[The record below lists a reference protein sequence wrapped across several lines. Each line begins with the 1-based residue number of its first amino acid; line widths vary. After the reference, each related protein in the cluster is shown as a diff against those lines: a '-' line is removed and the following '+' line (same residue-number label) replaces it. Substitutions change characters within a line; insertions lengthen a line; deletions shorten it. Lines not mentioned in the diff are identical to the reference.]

1 VSPTQSSPVEG
12 GFTPLMLRP
21 RGGGDD
27 SWRHVIDN
35 LDSMTVESGDFD
47 DDHDGPESS
56 EDPPIRPW
64 LPPDDRLW
72 RHPSELR
79 SAGTPP
85 TGIPGIPARGRQLPG
100 GRLWFRVVLGGVVG
114 AVVATGVITGVN
126 SLGPARTSGSGGS
139 SQVGGSV
146 TAASAVAP
154 ATGLQ
159 PAQNHTSISAG
170 PSLMGVVAKVWP
182 SIVTVDVATGTGHV
196 RGSGVV
202 FRSDGMVLTVAR
214 LLAGAVGMSVIT
226 SSGQEETASVVGE
239 DADDDVAVLRV
250 GHQLPSVS
258 MASTAQPATGQV
270 AIAVGAT
277 DPVGSPPAVTIG
289 TIKGV
294 NRQVRVN
301 GGPPLLDAIDTDAP
315 PGPTPGGALL
325 DQSGRVVGITTET
338 TDDGGGAH
346 WLAAPAA
353 LVGDAA
359 DQLVT
364 KGKVVH
370 AWLGISADDRGP
382 SASGGSSSPP
392 GVQVLTVQNN
402 SPAASAGL
410 LPQDVIDAVDGQ
422 PVPSILELQGAL
434 RLRRPGAPVML
445 DVVRNGGHWPMHAT
459 LGSDAA

>member
-1 VSPTQSSPVEG
+1 
-12 GFTPLMLRP
+12 
-21 RGGGDD
+21 
-27 SWRHVIDN
+27 
-35 LDSMTVESGDFD
+35 MTVESGDFD

-85 TGIPGIPARGRQLPG
+85 TGIPAIPARGRRLPG
-100 GRLWFRVVLGGVVG
+100 GRVWFRVVLGGVVG
-114 AVVATGVITGVN
+114 AVIATGVITGVN
-126 SLGPARTSGSGGS
+126 WVGPARTSTSVGGS
-139 SQVGGSV
+139 SQVGAPV
-146 TAASAVAP
+146 TTASAIVPAP
-154 ATGLQ
+154 GLQ
-159 PAQNHTSISAG
+159 PAQNHASISAG

-182 SIVTVDVATGTGHV
+182 SIVTVDVVTGTGHV

-202 FRSDGMVLTVAR
+202 FRSDGMVLTVAH
-214 LLAGAVGMSVIT
+214 LLAGVVGISVIT

-239 DADDDVAVLRV
+239 DADDDVAVLKV

-258 MASTAQPATGQV
+258 MAPTPQPSTGQV
-270 AIAVGAT
+270 AIAVGAS
-277 DPVGSPPAVTIG
+277 DPVGSPPVVTIG

-315 PGPTPGGALL
+315 PGPAPGGALL
-325 DQSGRVVGITTET
+325 DQSGRVVGITTQT
-338 TDDGGGAH
+338 TDDGSGAH

-353 LVGDAA
+353 LVDDAA
-359 DQLVT
+359 GQLVA

-370 AWLGISADDRGP
+370 AWLGISADDRVP
-382 SASGGSSSPP
+382 STSGGGSSPP
-392 GVQVLTVQNN
+392 GVQVLTVQSN
-402 SPAASAGL
+402 SPAAAAGL